1 MCVNF
6 SENAFFLQFCKGR
19 ALQGLSVRKRWRTIR
34 CSSPK
39 SVPFYEN
46 TEGGREVHVIRFLS
60 VHRCLS
66 FSLYFSSSQICS
78 CLMGYGNSANTSFFQ
93 VWILMPI
100 FLPISHTNP
109 SNSFSR
115 VKYKR
120 ILQPSEIVDVLKG
133 TIIIICCIILSH
145 VDMAM
150 MYHLI
155 KSQSVIKLYIF
166 YNMLEVKKKK
176 LLV

>member
-1 MCVNF
+1 M
-6 SENAFFLQFCKGR
+6 S
-19 ALQGLSVRKRWRTIR
+19 
-34 CSSPK
+34 
-39 SVPFYEN
+39 
-46 TEGGREVHVIRFLS
+46 
-60 VHRCLS
+60 
-66 FSLYFSSSQICS
+66 
-78 CLMGYGNSANTSFFQ
+78 
-93 VWILMPI
+93 I

-166 YNMLEVKKKK
+166 YNMLEVKKKTISLINN
-176 LLV
+176 LLLKKVFYLLFNMF